1 MSTDVHEDG
10 IAVVHCDPF
19 TGIVLDPNPPFDKYN
34 IKPNSGRIPFDSR
47 ESAVQYCNS
56 IVEQFPHLECHVIGL
71 PDGDGYMLTDPSW
84 IERESERRL
93 ALQREHVENQRA
105 ENRLFWRRLKLVLIV
120 VAVILL
126 VLWLRG

>member
-34 IKPNSGRIPFDSR
+34 IKPNSGRIPFDSGDF
-47 ESAVQYCNS
+47 AVQYCNS

-84 IERESERRL
+84 IERESERSGFACITLLYRV
-93 ALQREHVENQRA
+93 Q
-105 ENRLFWRRLKLVLIV
+105 LVAKRYDSAIF
-120 VAVILL
+120 VA
-126 VLWLRG
+126 